1 MIRLY
6 RLIKKKIYT
15 HIIEPIIQSVSP
27 VNEAALGSA
36 IGMFFGMTPTV
47 GIQMWL
53 VFMTWLFCKYV
64 LDVRF
69 DLVIGTALVWIS
81 NPLTM
86 FFLYYGF
93 LITGYEFY
101 SLLGVDVNVLSYT
114 TFNDQLGEIV
124 NMPGAGKWEVVLAAG
139 RFLLYDLGVPMIVG
153 CLFYAIPLSFISFF
167 GTRKLLH
174 QYRKRTASKM
184 GIDYE
189 TWRDKYERKCDE

>member
-6 RLIKKKIYT
+6 RLLKKKIYT

-27 VNEAALGSA
+27 VREAALGSA

-53 VFMTWLFCKYV
+53 VFMVWLFCKYV
-64 LDVRF
+64 LDIRF

-86 FFLYYGF
+86 FFLYYAF
-93 LITGYEFY
+93 LVTGYGFY
-101 SLLGVDVNVLSYT
+101 SMLGVDVNVLSYAI
-114 TFNDQLGEIV
+114 FYDQLSEIV

-139 RFLLYDLGVPMIVG
+139 KFLFYDLGVPMVVG
-153 CLFYAIPLSFISFF
+153 SLFYAVPLAVISFF
-167 GTRKLLH
+167 GTKKLLH
-174 QYRKRTASKM
+174 RYRMRTASKM

-189 TWRDKYERKCDE
+189 TWRGKYERKYDE